1 MTQSQVKG
9 GRSCSASDA
18 RSDARLDVL
27 VISHLYPH
35 GDQSSAGIF
44 VREQVEALSAKADVM
59 VVVGRFETYA
69 KGTPISV
76 GAEGP
81 TVVEVEL
88 PWPRWLPSALRVAW
102 LIPRYYRE
110 ARRVARDSS
119 RAFDVI
125 HAHYGLP
132 DGVVGVMLG
141 RALSL
146 PVVVTLHGSDFSH
159 QIARPGVGRLVGRL
173 LARADRI
180 IGVSAEI
187 VEGMRAAFGL
197 TETQVLHLA
206 NGYNDAHIAV
216 HARRTPRY
224 FLFAGALIP
233 RKNPDILLESYA
245 LIAPQTGLNLVIVG
259 DGPMM
264 LQLKAQADRLGIA
277 SRVRFEGQ
285 VEHAAVDG
293 YLSEAGALVL
303 PSSREGMPIIVNEA
317 LASGTPVVASDLPG
331 IRQQVRSERLGSLVP
346 VGDIAAL
353 GAALLEASRKTWDYG
368 LIARECGVVSWNE
381 YAGTLLDLYRSLRVS
396 RCEDETE
403 SVSES

>member
-1 MTQSQVKG
+1 
-9 GRSCSASDA
+9 
-18 RSDARLDVL
+18 
-27 VISHLYPH
+27 
-35 GDQSSAGIF
+35 
-44 VREQVEALSAKADVM
+44 M
-59 VVVGRFETYA
+59 VVVGRFDTYA
-69 KGTPISV
+69 KGTPAGV
-76 GAEGP
+76 GVSDP

-102 LIPRYYRE
+102 LIPRYYRG
-110 ARRVARDSS
+110 ALRVARDSA
-119 RAFDVI
+119 RTFDVV

-159 QIARPGVGRLVGRL
+159 QIARPVVGRFLGRW
-173 LARADRI
+173 LAKADRI
-180 IGVSAEI
+180 IGVSTQI
-187 VEGMRAAFGL
+187 VEGMHAAFGL
-197 TETQVLHLA
+197 TETQVLHLP

-224 FLFAGALIP
+224 FLFVGSLIP
-233 RKNPDILLESYA
+233 RKNPDVLLESYA
-245 LIAPQTGLNLVIVG
+245 LIAPQTTLDVVIVG

-264 LQLKAQADRLGIA
+264 SQLKAQADRLGIA

-293 YLSEAGALVL
+293 YLSEAAALVL

-317 LASGTPVVASDLPG
+317 LASGTPVVATRLPG
-331 IRQQVRSERLGSLVP
+331 IEQQVRSEQLGSLVP
-346 VGDIAAL
+346 AGDGAAL
-353 GAALLEASRKTWDYG
+353 GAALLEASRKEWDYG

-381 YAGTLLDLYRSLRVS
+381 YADKLLDLYRSIVRNA
-396 RCEDETE
+396 C
-403 SVSES
+403 